1 MGEPGQPLPPC
12 PHCRAAHP
20 EDSLLCPNTNR
31 LLPLEGRMLDG
42 RFRFVRKLGEGGMST
57 VWMAENIRVRKRV
70 AIKLMHPEYARNPR
84 TLHRFQNEAT
94 AAGRIGNPHICDIL
108 DFGESPLGP
117 YMVMEMLLG
126 QSFAELLESQGRIEP
141 PLAVLIICEALKGLT
156 AAHAAGIIHR
166 DLKPENVFLHEPEP
180 GRMLVKLMDFGISKF
195 TEDTGGGKTG
205 ANVVM
210 GTPEYMSPE
219 QAAGAANVDARTD
232 IWAMGVMLY
241 RAIGGIEPFR
251 GKTMAALLLALS
263 TDDHAPLTNHMPGL
277 PPGLVAIVDRCLA
290 KDPQYRFS
298 TADELYAALLPY
310 QQAVAEGQ
318 RPQAPTRTGKTM
330 AVPVGMI
337 PTHPPAGYDTT
348 APGPNTL
355 NVTGPTGPVPTV
367 PAGTSPVG
375 SAKTVVTHRAP
386 SPSIEQRLPPARSV
400 DDSPTS
406 SNPNGAGT
414 WSSELDPNLAGADQ
428 SWSMGNQTFNDR
440 DERPGRQ
447 GSGGG
452 GGRGWIGWVIGL
464 GVVALLGGGFGVAW
478 SLGAFAGG
486 KKVASGDS
494 GGDETGVVA
503 AESGAA
509 TPDLPSAGETGASV
523 GETGAGG
530 EAGQDTGA
538 SAEGGASSGGSA
550 GDSGGGSAGDSAGDS
565 GGSAGDSG
573 GSGAGDDDGG
583 GDSGGST
590 PPKNPPFEPS
600 KLVEVGKLYTTKA
613 RGPNGTWQSAKNHC
627 RTLDRKKRHG
637 LSQWRM
643 PTVAELQSFRSSEVD
658 KLRYWSSET
667 NGRKAKAVS
676 LMNGKVEE
684 LDVNE
689 EAVRAF
695 CVSRR

>member
-1 MGEPGQPLPPC
+1 
-12 PHCRAAHP
+12 
-20 EDSLLCPNTNR
+20 
-31 LLPLEGRMLDG
+31 MLDS

-117 YMVMEMLLG
+117 YMVMEMLQG

-141 PLAVLIICEALKGLT
+141 PLAVLIICEALKGLM

-195 TEDTGGGKTG
+195 TEDTGGGRTG

-263 TDDHAPLTNHMPGL
+263 TDEHAPLSQHVPEL
-277 PPGLVAIVDRCLA
+277 APGLVAVVDRCLA
-290 KDPQYRFS
+290 KDPQYRFA
-298 TADELYAALLPY
+298 TAAELYAALLPF
-310 QQAVAEGQ
+310 QQVVAAGE
-318 RPQAPTRTGKTM
+318 RPQAPIRTGKTM

-337 PTHPPAGYDTT
+337 PTHPPVGPAPRTVDVT
-348 APGPNTL
+348 A
-355 NVTGPTGPVPTV
+355 PTGPVAALDPTLV
-367 PAGTSPVG
+367 AGGAGGGAG
-375 SAKTVVTHRAP
+375 SARTVVNTRP
-386 SPSIEQRLPPARSV
+386 PGGSLEQRLPPARSV
-400 DDSPTS
+400 DDSPTG
-406 SNPNGAGT
+406 SNPNGAQT
-414 WSSELDPNLAGADQ
+414 WSAELNPNLAGADQ
-428 SWSMGNQTFNDR
+428 SWSMGNRTFNDG
-440 DERPGRQ
+440 DEGPDRSRA
-447 GSGGG
+447 GGG
-452 GGRGWIGWVIGL
+452 GGGWIGWAIGL
-464 GVVALLGGGFGVAW
+464 GVVALIGGGFGIAW
-478 SLGAFAGG
+478 SLGAFSGGGG
-486 KKVASGDS
+486 KRVAGGDS

-503 AESGAA
+503 AESGPTP
-509 TPDLPSAGETGASV
+509 TPDLPSSGETGAAP
-523 GETGAGG
+523 GETGAATD
-530 EAGQDTGA
+530 AGQDSGA
-538 SAEGGASSGGSA
+538 STDGSASTGGGDSGGSGSGGDSGGSGSGGDSGGSGSGGSGSGGDSGGSSA
-550 GDSGGGSAGDSAGDS
+550 GDSGG
-565 GGSAGDSG
+565 
-573 GSGAGDDDGG
+573 DDDGG
-583 GDSGGST
+583 DDGGGST

-600 KLVEVGKLYTTKA
+600 KLVQSGDLYTTKA
-613 RGPNGTWQSAKNHC
+613 RAPNGTLASAKSYC
-627 RTLDRKKRHG
+627 RSMARKKKHG
-637 LSQWRM
+637 LSGWRLAK
-643 PTVAELQSFRSSEVD
+643 VSELLSFRSTEVS

-667 NGRKAKAVS
+667 AGRKAKAVS
-676 LMNGKVEE
+676 LMTGTVEE
-684 LDVNE
+684 LEVGD

-695 CVSRR
+695 CVSKR